1 MELIRVKGG
10 DIHYTPA
17 SGVVYTVEKGPALV
31 YLVPITDGKPGRR
44 LLLCEVNEGER
55 FPGFY
60 SDTELLGKWQIG
72 VMALDKAEL
81 SMRKAE
87 NDRVLMEFARR
98 IGLHVFDPEEFEEE
112 LIERYNLSTFREEVL
127 ITATAQEQEE
137 SKERSLRLILSM
149 FPKRDKG
156 GNFIPPSGNNLYDA
170 AAWLCQKEKIN
181 IATFDRIKDC
191 CGRRFTIEDI
201 ARVSHFIIREVV
213 LEGNWYQKD
222 CGTLLVFREQ
232 DNSPLAC
239 APKSPYRYDIYDPK
253 TGQSVKLDKKTAQSL
268 KPKAYMFYRPFPEK
282 PIKPKDLFLFAFQKV
297 YKSDLVRLFVLALLG
312 TLVGLLV
319 PIMNEQAYDKFIP
332 MGNASALAQLGAVL
346 LACSM
351 GNITFTIVKNLATFR
366 SMNSMEYAAQ
376 SAAFDRVFNLPES
389 FFREFDSA
397 NLGSRLMNI
406 SQIFNLLASSIIN
419 SLISAVFSLMYLWRM
434 FAYSKS
440 MSVTALVLL
449 VVLMA
454 FMIYFG
460 LRQVRY
466 EKEKLDVDYDA
477 NSDIFQFLSG
487 ISKVRIAGAEDRA
500 MYRYLKK
507 AVQSQQIQTR
517 KERITAMINT
527 MAGSAQ
533 LLFTL
538 VFYYIMIHKNL
549 SLSIGAFSGFMAA
562 FGSFSGSM
570 LEICQN
576 FLSVNMVKPML
587 EDAKP
592 FLEAMPENSQDA
604 AIPGEIKG
612 EIELNNVTFSYVP
625 GEAPVLRDLN
635 LHIKPGEY
643 IGIVGGSGGG
653 KSTLLK
659 LLLGFEKP
667 QVGCVYYD
675 NRDIDELDK
684 RELRK
689 KFGVVLQD
697 GGIIAG
703 SIYEN
708 ITITTPNCKMA
719 RVEEVVREVGLESDI
734 KNMPMG
740 LHTVLSDGGGA
751 ISGGQAQRILI
762 ARALVGK
769 PKVIFL
775 DEATSAL
782 DNVTQ
787 NQVVETLE
795 KINATKIVVAHR
807 LTTVQRCDRIIVMSA
822 GRIAEQGTYQ
832 ELMDKKGLFYEL
844 AIRQIS

>member
-1 MELIRVKGG
+1 MDRISLKGG
-10 DIHYTPA
+10 NIYYTPTSDA
-17 SGVVYTVEKGPALV
+17 AYTVEKGPILV
-31 YLVPITDGKPGRR
+31 YLVPITDGIPGRR
-44 LLLCEVNEGER
+44 LLLCEANEGER
-55 FPGFY
+55 IPGLY
-60 SDTELLGKWQIG
+60 SDTELLGRWQLGI
-72 VMALDKAEL
+72 MALEKAEL
-81 SMRKAE
+81 SVHPEADSRL
-87 NDRVLMEFARR
+87 VTQFARR
-98 IGLHVFDPEEFEEE
+98 IGLHIFDPEEFAEE

-127 ITATAQEQEE
+127 ITATAQEQAE
-137 SKERSLRLILSM
+137 SKERSLRLILNM

-156 GNFIPPSGNNLYDA
+156 ENFVPPSGNNLYDA
-170 AAWLCQKEKIN
+170 AAWLCRKEKIT
-181 IATFDRIKDC
+181 IASFDRVKDC
-191 CGRRFTIEDI
+191 CGRRFTVEDI

-213 LEGNWYQKD
+213 LEEKWYQKD
-222 CGTLLVFREQ
+222 CGALLVFKEG
-232 DNSPLAC
+232 DNSPFAC
-239 APKSPYRYDIYDPK
+239 SPRNPYSYNIYDPK
-253 TGQSVKLDKKTAQSL
+253 TGNSVKLDKKTANGLSL
-268 KPKAYMFYRPFPEK
+268 KAYMFYRPFPEK
-282 PIKPKDLFLFAFQKV
+282 PIKPKDLFLFSLQKV
-297 YKSDLVRLFVLALLG
+297 YPSDLLRLFTFALLG
-312 TLVGLLV
+312 TLVGLLL
-319 PIMNEQAYDKFIP
+319 PMINEQAYDKFIP
-332 MGNASALAQLGAVL
+332 MGNASALAQLGVVL
-346 LACSM
+346 LACSV

-366 SMNSMEYAAQ
+366 SMKSMEYAAQ
-376 SAAFDRVFNLPES
+376 SAAFDRVFNLPQS
-389 FFREFDSA
+389 FFREFDAA
-397 NLGSRLMNI
+397 NLGSRLLNI
-406 SQIFNLLASSIIN
+406 SSIFNLLATSIIS

-440 MSVTALVLL
+440 LSATAIIFIVILMALILVLG
-449 VVLMA
+449 
-454 FMIYFG
+454 F
-460 LRQVRY
+460 RQIRF
-466 EKEKLDVDYDA
+466 EKQKLDVDYDA

-487 ISKVRIAGAEDRA
+487 ISKIRIAGAEDRA
-500 MYRYLKK
+500 MYRYMEK
-507 AVQSQQIQTR
+507 AVQSQQIQTK
-517 KERITAMINT
+517 KERITAIVGT
-527 MAGSAQ
+527 VQGSAQ
-533 LLFTL
+533 LFFTL

-562 FGSFSGSM
+562 FGSFSASM

-576 FLSVNMVKPML
+576 FLNVNMVKPML
-587 EDAKP
+587 DDAKP
-592 FLEAMPENSQDA
+592 FLETMPESSTDA
-604 AIPGEIKG
+604 ALPGDIKG

-643 IGIVGGSGGG
+643 VGIVGGSGGG

-667 QVGCVYYD
+667 QIGCVYYD

-719 RVEEVVREVGLESDI
+719 RVEEVVREVGLEDDI

-787 NQVVETLE
+787 NQVVQTLE
-795 KINATKIVVAHR
+795 KIKATKIVVAHR
-807 LTTVQRCDRIIVMSA
+807 LSTVQRCDRIIVMSA
-822 GRIAEQGTYQ
+822 GRIAEEGTYQ